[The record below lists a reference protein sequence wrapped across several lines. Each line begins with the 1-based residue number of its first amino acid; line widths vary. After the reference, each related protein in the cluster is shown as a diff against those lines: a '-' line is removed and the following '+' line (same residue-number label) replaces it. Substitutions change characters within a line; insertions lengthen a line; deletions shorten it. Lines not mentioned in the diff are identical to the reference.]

1 MRHLQCWTAT
11 NIGLIRDENQDR
23 VEAKKYDDSILA
35 VVCDGMGG
43 ERHGSQASAIA
54 VREFIERFQAGY
66 GYPTD
71 ANENHIQ
78 SVEDVKPGDSI
89 NIRLMDGKIHSQ
101 VTSVEALELDWMKE

>member
-1 MRHLQCWTAT
+1 MDMEDRLREKMELRIRENRQRLESY
-11 NIGLIRDENQDR
+11 NRMQNLMENRIRDSR
-23 VEAKKYDDSILA
+23 SKLA
-35 VVCDGMGG
+35 IIAGKLDGM
-43 ERHGSQASAIA
+43 SPLK
-54 VREFIERFQAGY
+54 RFQAGY

-78 SVEDVKPGDSI
+78 GVEDVKPGDSI